1 MDDNSKAIARSIPGV
16 IRPDG
21 AVRPFARLA
30 SIHARLS
37 SLREDKAIEQL
48 FFQFEGAVL
57 EVTGDEEFFTGDRI
71 HLRRLDKLP
80 AGDSNHFIDITGAA
94 GLSSL
99 IGCDLSS
106 LLWMTRAGDIDQ
118 FIVLEFH
125 AHKQHRGEPKGSVTI
140 RDDDFCLA
148 LSPGAP
154 DPPSTEFDPIT
165 LTRRPHGTQPS

>member
-1 MDDNSKAIARSIPGV
+1 MDDDSKTIARSIPGV
-16 IRPDG
+16 IHPAG
-21 AVRPFARLA
+21 AVRPFARLL
-30 SIHARLS
+30 SIYARLS
-37 SLREDKAIEQL
+37 SLREDKAIQQL
-48 FFQFEGAVL
+48 FFEFEDAVL
-57 EVTGDEEFFTGDRI
+57 EVASDEEFFTGDRI

-80 AGDSNHFIDITGAA
+80 TGGSDHFIDITGAA

-125 AHKQHRGEPKGSVTI
+125 AHKQHRGAPEGSITI
-140 RDDDFCLA
+140 RDDDFSLG

-154 DPPSTEFDPIT
+154 TPPSTAFDPMT
-165 LTRRPHGTQPS
+165 LACRPDA